1 MSQQD
6 NKKPE
11 NPTNPKQEVMTL
23 NCLGDIC
30 PLPMM
35 KFKEMKKAL
44 QEGREIMLV
53 TDHSCAAENVLDYCR
68 SLHYAFEVEE
78 PISGVWEITVHQNP
92 DPPAGEFPE
101 EEDSE
106 EYEEDQE
113 EEPEAKKGGSIWHW

>member
-6 NKKPE
+6 KDKIKSADIPE
-11 NPTNPKQEVMTL
+11 QEVMTVD
-23 NCLGDIC
+23 CLGDIC

-68 SLHYAFEVEE
+68 SLHYAFTVEE
-78 PISGVWEITVHQNP
+78 PISGVWEITVHQSP
-92 DPPAGEFPE
+92 DQSAGAN
-101 EEDSE
+101 SE
-106 EYEEDQE
+106 G
-113 EEPEAKKGGSIWHW
+113 EEPEEFDEEFEENPSTGAKSSIWHW